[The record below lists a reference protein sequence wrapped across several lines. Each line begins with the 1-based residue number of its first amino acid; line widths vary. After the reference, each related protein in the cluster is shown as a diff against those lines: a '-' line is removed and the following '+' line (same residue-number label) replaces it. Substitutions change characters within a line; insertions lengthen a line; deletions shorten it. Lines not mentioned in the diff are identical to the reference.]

1 MIKLLTFLISIIPF
15 QKLKILLLKLVGIK
29 ISGKCY
35 FGIFLIF
42 SSKKNEVI
50 NSTIESFN
58 IISAENIF
66 IKKTIIKKGNYI
78 KNLKKLELD
87 EALIGNYNKFISD
100 KKHQINENTL
110 IIRSS
115 EVYNHNLFDLTSNI
129 LIEKAKIYNFNQFWT
144 HGFDVFRKIKLGDIE
159 IRNNVVINNNVI
171 VLPGIIINNNINIHH
186 GCVVHK
192 NLTEKGEYISKLI
205 CKI

>member
-1 MIKLLTFLISIIPF
+1 MIKLLTLLISIIPF

-35 FGIFLIF
+35 FGIFVIF
-42 SSKKNEVI
+42 SSKKNEII

-58 IISAENIF
+58 IISAEDIF
-66 IKKTIIKKGNYI
+66 IKKTIIKKWNYI

-144 HGFDVFRKIKLGDIE
+144 HGFNVFRKINLGDIE
-159 IRNNVVINNNVI
+159 VKNNVVINNNVI
-171 VLPGIIINNNINIHH
+171 ILPGVKILNDVNLSH
-186 GCVVHK
+186 GTVVHK
-192 NLTEKGEYISKLI
+192 NIDVSGNYKSNLI
-205 CKI
+205 CKT

>member
-35 FGIFLIF
+35 FGIFVIF
-42 SSKKNEVI
+42 SSKKNEII

-58 IISAENIF
+58 IISAEDIF
-66 IKKTIIKKGNYI
+66 IKKTIIKKWNYI

-144 HGFDVFRKIKLGDIE
+144 HGFNVFRKINLGDIE
-159 IRNNVVINNNVI
+159 VKNNVVINNNVI
-171 VLPGIIINNNINIHH
+171 ILPGVKILNDVNLSH
-186 GCVVHK
+186 GTVVHK
-192 NLTEKGEYISKLI
+192 NIDVSGNYKSNLI
-205 CKI
+205 CKT